1 LQRSWDLFWDNQ
13 GDGKRKGLWG
23 DGTPNKLSELVAP
36 DGSLGD
42 TGAPGKIIF
51 KQGDGDVRI
60 HDWFHEATAAGIV
73 MEAEILLTSRNR
85 QAMEHYLP
93 KMERACNSIERT
105 RDPKNNLF
113 LVGPACNLLAPSYGG
128 VKQPD
133 GTFGKGYLAGL
144 SVTYLAAL
152 DRMVELYR
160 LLGDKEKLKEYS
172 VRQNITRK
180 SLKQLLTPAGYFVK
194 SIEPGGIKHG
204 VLGQQQFGYL
214 EGVANAD
221 AVALRVVDDK
231 TAGTIYNQ
239 IASFPAIRPF
249 DFLLTNAPGLDDTYR
264 SWGVSAGQKLSGIW
278 EFGQWVNG
286 GAWGTVEG
294 RAILMYYRLGKFEDI
309 RRSANRAMKW
319 AKDFRMDAPW
329 SQCGENTSNPWSDTG
344 KFRVG
349 GVAVMIDNFAIP
361 AATIRGLFDC
371 DYRSD
376 RLILR
381 PHVPGTI
388 TKYTQKDPI
397 RFGEKHLYLSCI
409 NGGSRVKSVTINGK
423 TLNIK
428 KSDTLALYYDILPKE
443 ARIEITTEGGWPK
456 ETSTSPYPTFPV
468 LISDKVANAA
478 PRAELS
484 DSLKNPYTVLSA
496 MKTLLTNVTNADYEK
511 AFVNAAIA
519 TCEDYQVRVTME
531 TGPGYFRPLTQE
543 RKEGINKFYE
553 QAALSMYTGYCKRM
567 ADFAEK
573 GDQQQ
578 KNIASLFAE
587 AQKNQIK

>member
-1 LQRSWDLFWDNQ
+1 
-13 GDGKRKGLWG
+13 
-23 DGTPNKLSELVAP
+23 
-36 DGSLGD
+36 
-42 TGAPGKIIF
+42 
-51 KQGDGDVRI
+51 
-60 HDWFHEATAAGIV
+60 
-73 MEAEILLTSRNR
+73 
-85 QAMEHYLP
+85 
-93 KMERACNSIERT
+93 
-105 RDPKNNLF
+105 
-113 LVGPACNLLAPSYGG
+113 
-128 VKQPD
+128 
-133 GTFGKGYLAGL
+133 
-144 SVTYLAAL
+144 
-152 DRMVELYR
+152 
-160 LLGDKEKLKEYS
+160 
-172 VRQNITRK
+172 
-180 SLKQLLTPAGYFVK
+180 
-194 SIEPGGIKHG
+194 
-204 VLGQQQFGYL
+204 
-214 EGVANAD
+214 
-221 AVALRVVDDK
+221 
-231 TAGTIYNQ
+231 
-239 IASFPAIRPF
+239 
-249 DFLLTNAPGLDDTYR
+249 
-264 SWGVSAGQKLSGIW
+264 
-278 EFGQWVNG
+278 
-286 GAWGTVEG
+286 
-294 RAILMYYRLGKFEDI
+294 
-309 RRSANRAMKW
+309 
-319 AKDFRMDAPW
+319 
-329 SQCGENTSNPWSDTG
+329 
-344 KFRVG
+344 
-349 GVAVMIDNFAIP
+349 MIDNFAIP

-443 ARIEITTEGGWPK
+443 AQIEITTEGGWPK
-456 ETSTSPYPTFPV
+456 ETSTSPYPTFPA

-496 MKTLLTNVTNADYEK
+496 MKKLLTNVTNADYEK